1 MATGTRMSARLDQLS
16 QNLRRAP
23 MADQIA
29 ESIRGMILA
38 GELNPGERIVESR
51 IARQIGVGQPT
62 VREALVA
69 LEHQGLVIRK
79 ANQGCEVTTLT
90 LAEISQILRIR
101 GELESLAVEMA
112 IENASDSEIGGLAA
126 LAAKMQ
132 RAGRAHKVE
141 EFFELDI
148 RFHDVLWRL
157 SGSALL
163 PRLLSQALIPLLAF
177 LFIRNAR
184 DRARI
189 DLRESADAHAEI
201 AEAILGRDKQ
211 AARRVVREKFQL
223 FAEQHL
229 RWFEEG
235 ARP

>member
-1 MATGTRMSARLDQLS
+1 MARSNKRLVEPRPMLFVGEIEDSSASCFL
-16 QNLRRAP
+16 
-23 MADQIA
+23 
-29 ESIRGMILA
+29 
-38 GELNPGERIVESR
+38 
-51 IARQIGVGQPT
+51 
-62 VREALVA
+62 
-69 LEHQGLVIRK
+69 
-79 ANQGCEVTTLT
+79 
-90 LAEISQILRIR
+90 
-101 GELESLAVEMA
+101 
-112 IENASDSEIGGLAA
+112 
-126 LAAKMQ
+126 
-132 RAGRAHKVE
+132 E
-141 EFFELDI
+141 EFFDLDI
-148 RFHDVLWRL
+148 RFHDLLWRL

-189 DLRESADAHAEI
+189 DLKESADAHAEI